1 MAFLLKARERLCRSE
16 RGAEVI
22 EFALVLPLLLLV
34 VFGIV
39 DFGFL
44 FQRYVVLT
52 NAAMEGARVAVLPG
66 YSDTDAE
73 ARAVSYLQQSGVTGT
88 VNCPAT
94 AAGQL
99 CADAQPS
106 TVPGVG
112 GLPATWP
119 AWEVTVTYVHTYYY
133 VGPITSI
140 FGNALTNTTLTAK
153 AKMRSQVGAAP
164 AP

>member
-1 MAFLLKARERLCRSE
+1 MAFLITARLRRSE

-22 EFALVLPLLLLV
+22 EFALVLPLLLLI

-44 FQRYVVLT
+44 FQRYVVVT

-66 YSDTDAE
+66 YAETDAE
-73 ARAVSYLQQSGVTGT
+73 ARAVSYLQQSGVNGT
-88 VNCPAT
+88 VNCPT
-94 AAGQL
+94 PGVGQI
-99 CADAQPS
+99 CADAQAS

-112 GLPATWP
+112 GATWP
-119 AWEVTVTYVHTYYY
+119 AWEVTVTYVHEYSY
-133 VGPITSI
+133 VGPITSM
-140 FGNALTNTTLTAK
+140 FGAGLTNTRLTAR

-164 AP
+164 AGGGS